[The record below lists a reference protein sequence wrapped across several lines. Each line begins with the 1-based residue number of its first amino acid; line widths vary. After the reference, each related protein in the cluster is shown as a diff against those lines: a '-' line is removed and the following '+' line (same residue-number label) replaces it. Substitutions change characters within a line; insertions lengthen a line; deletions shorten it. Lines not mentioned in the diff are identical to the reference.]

1 MPIRHCRLSYI
12 NKSVLDQHVRADS
25 SNEAAA
31 KRPMVAYSRGSNRL
45 AGAASL
51 KNRMPAIVGAFR
63 IHPGIAQLAEQQTR
77 NLWAA
82 GSTPAIQLLCEKQPD
97 PSDPG
102 LAPAAL
108 AR

>member
-1 MPIRHCRLSYI
+1 MI
-12 NKSVLDQHVRADS
+12 
-25 SNEAAA
+25 
-31 KRPMVAYSRGSNRL
+31 AYSRGSNRL

-63 IHPGIAQLAEQQTR
+63 LHPCIAQLAEQQTC

-82 GSTPAIQLLCEKQPD
+82 GSTPAIQPLCEKQPNL
-97 PSDPG
+97 SDPG
-102 LAPAAL
+102 MAPAAL